1 MSSHPGSVRT
11 EQLSYAYPQHG
22 LGLATTDFQAEPG
35 EIWSVTGRSGC
46 GKSTLA
52 RCLTGLIPHLYR
64 GELTGAVWLDGL
76 NTATAHLWE
85 LTERAGLVFQ
95 NPAAQM
101 LASTVE
107 DEIVFGLENLG
118 LSRSDIAVRLELALA
133 QFDLAGLRERSPLTL
148 SGGEQQKVALA
159 ATMARQPAL
168 LVLDE
173 PLSMLDSNASRDL
186 VASLAAC
193 AGEGAALVICEHRC
207 EQLQSLPGLRTFLLD
222 GTADASIPDF
232 AASRGA
238 AQGDAAPFAPA
249 PPFTLN
255 VEHLGVTLD
264 GREVLRDVSFTV
276 PGGQILAIVGRN
288 GVGKTTL
295 LRALVGLQRHTG
307 TVDVAGERP
316 DLALTFQN
324 PDVQLFNATV
334 RDEILYK
341 LPAPNMTYYAWLLR
355 VLRLNIYET
364 TPPLLLSEG
373 EKKRVALATAL
384 MRAPRHGLL
393 LDEPSLGQDAAH
405 KARLMTL
412 ARALADTGRLV
423 IMTTHDHTL
432 AAQADRI
439 LLMDNGTFIA
449 DAPPAPLSPPST
461 VYRLPS
467 TRSS

>member
-1 MSSHPGSVRT
+1 MLLRADNVAYH
-11 EQLSYAYPQHG
+11 YPQNQRG
-22 LGLATTDFQAEPG
+22 LPPVSLDIAPG
-35 EIWSVTGRSGC
+35 DAWLVTGPSGC

-64 GELTGAVWLDGL
+64 GELSGAVWLDGL

-118 LSRSDIAVRLELALA
+118 LPRAEIANRLEQALA
-133 QFDLAGLRERSPLTL
+133 QFDLASLRERSPLTL

-222 GTADASIPDF
+222 GIADTSAL
-232 AASRGA
+232 
-238 AQGDAAPFAPA
+238 GDVAAPFAPA

-255 VEHLGVTLD
+255 VEHLSVTLE

-307 TVDVAGERP
+307 RIEVAGERP

-324 PDVQLFNATV
+324 PDVQLFNAAV

-341 LPAPNMTYYAWLLR
+341 LPAPNMAYYTWLLR
-355 VLRLNIYET
+355 VLGLDAYET

-432 AAQADRI
+432 ATQADRI
-439 LLMDNGTFIA
+439 LIMDNGHFIA
-449 DAPPAPLSPPST
+449 DAPPST
-461 VYRLPS
+461 VYCLLS
-467 TRSS
+467 TGSAL